1 MESSLNQDPKT
12 LEFVWLWANHA
23 IFIYIIC
30 LIHYTDDIYQAN
42 LMLDEPNE
50 MEDMKIVYEI

>member
-1 MESSLNQDPKT
+1 MESSLNQDPKI
-12 LEFVWLWANHA
+12 LEFVWLWANHT

-30 LIHYTDDIYQAN
+30 LIHNTDDIYQAN

>member
-12 LEFVWLWANHA
+12 LEFVWLWANHT
-23 IFIYIIC
+23 IFIYIIF
-30 LIHYTDDIYQAN
+30 LIHNTDDIYQAN

>member
-1 MESSLNQDPKT
+1 MESSLDQDPKT
-12 LEFVWLWANHA
+12 LEFVWLWANHT

-30 LIHYTDDIYQAN
+30 LICNTNNIYQAN

-50 MEDMKIVYEI
+50 MEDMKIVYEF